1 MPTYVYRCH
10 SCKKTF
16 EKRHG
21 MFFEQKICIFCHSDD
36 IFKVPSLEYT
46 SQNNRKSESPKK
58 VGKVVDDYIRDAKE
72 EIKKEKKSLKK
83 QEL

>member
-10 SCKKTF
+10 DCKKTF
-16 EKRHG
+16 EKKHG
-21 MFFEQKICIFCHSDD
+21 MFFEQKVCIHCYGED

-46 SQNNRKSESPKK
+46 NQSKSASNSSKK

-72 EIKKEKKSLKK
+72 EREKVS
-83 QEL
+83 